1 MAIPVESNE
10 DITPRIKGEFVTP
23 SDDNVDD
30 AVTTNL
36 AEPSNIGEVVAG
48 ANLSDQET
56 EEVKGNLN
64 MSDAEWKS
72 FLKIDIT
79 TLKDIGAEALIMNQ
93 FIVLLVLFAI
103 FASIKEG
110 CTPTENVLRFLVA
123 LAIISTL
130 GSGFLFLLSKI
141 RRYLE
146 TKAILEDSEDQ
157 ES

>member
-1 MAIPVESNE
+1 MAKPEESYRDYFDRIKEGLAIPVEDHE
-10 DITPRIKGEFVTP
+10 
-23 SDDNVDD
+23 VDAD
-30 AVTTNL
+30 TTNL

-48 ANLSDQET
+48 ANLSNQET
-56 EEVKGNLN
+56 EEVKDYLK

-79 TLKDIGAEALIMNQ
+79 TLKDVGAEALIMNQ
-93 FIVLLVLFAI
+93 FIVLLVLCAI

-146 TKAILEDSEDQ
+146 NKAKIRRI
-157 ES
+157 

>member
-1 MAIPVESNE
+1 MAVPVESNE
-10 DITPRIKGEFVTP
+10 DFIRRITGEFDTP
-23 SDDNVDD
+23 TKDNAIGTDTD
-30 AVTTNL
+30 NL
-36 AEPSNIGEVVAG
+36 AEPQNIEQVVAG

-56 EEVKGNLN
+56 KEVKGYLK
-64 MSDAEWKS
+64 MSDEEWKS
-72 FLKIDIT
+72 FLQIDIT
-79 TLKDIGAEALIMNQ
+79 TLKDVGAEALIMNQ

-146 TKAILEDSEDQ
+146 NKAKSEDSGDQ